1 MKRLV
6 TMRFIR
12 IKRRGLAQVRESY
25 RLAYENYLAQV
36 AHREEMLAARH
47 ISNKDG
53 DDDDVPKVRC
63 RRLASYLC
71 WQSQRVRVR
80 AKAKVGVGLG
90 LGLGS
95 GSRSG
100 LG

>member
-1 MKRLV
+1 MRSIHREMKRLV

-25 RLAYENYLAQV
+25 RVAYEHYRAQV

-53 DDDDVPKVRC
+53 DDDDIPKVRIAAWC
-63 RRLASYLC
+63 ATAA
-71 WQSQRVRVR
+71 SQRANPLRPSP
-80 AKAKVGVGLG
+80 GLG
-90 LGLGS
+90 
-95 GSRSG
+95 
-100 LG
+100 